1 MPNSNSVN
9 LMGHMVRDPELK
21 YLPNKTAVC
30 EFSICVNK
38 SKKVGDKWESEGH
51 FFDCVAFKHTAEAAN
66 VGSKG
71 APVSISGRLEQ
82 QKWKNKEGQNRSR
95 IVVVVDQIVVGLKTS
110 PGGKHE
116 QPHDRSR
123 GQSDD
128 PVPHVNPNDPGAAT
142 GDDIPF

>member
-9 LMGHMVRDPELK
+9 LMGHMVRDPVLK
-21 YLPNKTAVC
+21 YLPNDLEVC
-30 EFSICVNK
+30 EFAICVNK
-38 SKKVGDKWESEGH
+38 SKKVGDKWQKEGH
-51 FFDCVAFKHTAEAAN
+51 FFDCVAFGYSAEAAN

-71 APVSISGRLEQ
+71 APVAISGRLEQ
-82 QKWKNKEGQNRSR
+82 QKWQNKEGQNRSR

-110 PGGKHE
+110 AGGKHE
-116 QPHDRSR
+116 RPHDRSR

-128 PVPHVNPNDPGAAT
+128 PVPYVNPNDPGAAT